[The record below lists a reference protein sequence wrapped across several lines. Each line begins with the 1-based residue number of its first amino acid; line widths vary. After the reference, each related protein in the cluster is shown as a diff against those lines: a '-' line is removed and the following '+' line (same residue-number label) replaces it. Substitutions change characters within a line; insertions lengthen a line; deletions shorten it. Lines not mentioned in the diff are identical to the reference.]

1 MVFSLHTSGLYAYK
15 WLSVSSKWVK
25 NNSKQTHNINPIKM
39 NTHTAQAQAHSCI
52 RGDKTTPVCVCVCV
66 SQNNETLNEW
76 VDNNELSSL

>member
-39 NTHTAQAQAHSCI
+39 NTHTAQAHSCI
-52 RGDKTTPVCVCVCV
+52 REDKTTPVCVCVCV
-66 SQNNETLNEW
+66 AK
-76 VDNNELSSL
+76 